1 MLFVTDVGSD
11 LKSVALFV
19 SEVLATNSV
28 VVVLSDSVKACVEWL
43 SVHVDELACD
53 VSDSIADGTVIDSAS
68 VVEET
73 CVQSSVVRSEGSR
86 HENLVY
92 ARKRVRK
99 N

>member
-28 VVVLSDSVKACVEWL
+28 VVVLSDSCETNVEWL
-43 SVHVDELACD
+43 SVHVDKLTCY
-53 VSDSIADGTVIDSAS
+53 VSYGIANGTVIDSAS

-99 N
+99 I